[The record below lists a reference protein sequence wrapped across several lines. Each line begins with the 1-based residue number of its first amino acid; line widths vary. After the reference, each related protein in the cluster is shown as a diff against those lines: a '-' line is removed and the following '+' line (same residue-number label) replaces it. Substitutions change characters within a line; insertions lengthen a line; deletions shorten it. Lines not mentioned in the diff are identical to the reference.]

1 MMPRQRSPKEN
12 SYIKHWSILIFALAL
27 LGAQMSY
34 NLNHTRQL
42 IEKEA
47 KNRLTNH
54 SLVLIEAMDR
64 RLHLINTVLLHLR
77 DNVFNKLSSKTTTEE
92 LNRDMLHQVN
102 THDGVRTLLVF
113 DSHGKVVASSRPKLI
128 GRNFAHREYF
138 QSLKQ
143 NPKPDRLHMS
153 TPFTTVLDVYT
164 LNLVRPIYNTDGE
177 FAGLVSATIDANGMQ
192 ALMHSMHAS
201 KDTRLA
207 VIHGGGTLLMV
218 VPELANSETGANK
231 FNPQTTQQRHEQK
244 DSIFQRHIK
253 SGKAAT
259 VSIGMA
265 AATDTESIVSMRTL
279 QPADI
284 QIDAA
289 LVIAAARDVSNI
301 LAPWR
306 EQFKNRLALFL
317 LVMLISIFVLWI
329 YQKKS
334 KQAQQSLIN
343 LFAAIPDGIL
353 MLDKSGVVTYSNES
367 ARHMLGIKA
376 LQGERPILPQIQH
389 GLAEEIEIIDKH
401 GGKGWA
407 EMRSAPLS
415 WADESAVAISLRD
428 ITDRHLMEEQLVLA
442 GKVLESTQEGI
453 FVTRPDSVIISVNHA
468 FTFITGYT
476 ADEAIGNTTRMLQS
490 GQHDDAFYEVM
501 WSAINT
507 GGFWQGEIINRRKDG
522 SLYPE
527 WLSITSI
534 QNSSGELTHLVGV
547 FTDQTKHN
555 AAEEALRSS
564 EVKLRNI
571 TSAVSDAIIMIDDDG
586 LVEFWNPSAAQ
597 MFGYSADEARNR
609 GLHKMI
615 IPERYRDMHVRA
627 LESFRLTGEGGAVGN
642 TLEVPAL
649 HKDGHEFS
657 IEFSLSALKL
667 NNKWHAVGIL
677 RDITQRKQA
686 ELALKENEEKFRSI
700 CESSNDAIILM
711 SKTGFLDCNARTLQ
725 LFDFQSKDDLTNK
738 NLGHISPLLQPDG
751 RTSGTA
757 SDEYVASAF
766 ELGSRRYE
774 WVHSRRDGETFTA
787 DVLLSAYVFKGEQ
800 ALQATVRDIS
810 EQKRAEKELE
820 EKSYF
825 LGERV
830 KELYCLNNVTIRIQK
845 GGSINQVVQDL
856 VSFLPMG
863 WRFPEICCAS
873 ISWDGA
879 TFFSANFKETK
890 WGLESSIVVENST
903 IGYVKVFYT
912 KQMPQSDV
920 GPFLQE
926 EKQLIENISHHI
938 AQFIHRKQAE
948 SALMESE
955 LSLSEAQRIA
965 SIGNWELDIVNN
977 RLFWS
982 DEIFRI
988 FEIDKS
994 QFDASYE
1001 AFLEAIYPDDRAAVN
1016 EAYMDSLKTRQPYNI
1031 THRLCMPDGRLKY
1044 VHQQCETAF
1053 NDKGEPVR
1061 SVGII
1066 QDITE
1071 RKIAEDRLNKFSLAV
1086 EQSPESI
1093 VITNLNAEIEY
1104 VNSAFEQTSGYSRD
1118 EVLGQNPNILQS
1130 GDTPVNTYSSL
1141 WDSLTSEQVWKG
1153 EFYNKR
1159 KDGTRYTEFAT
1170 ISPIRQADKSVT
1182 HFLAIKED
1190 ITEKKLIGQ
1199 ELDRHREHLQELVEE
1214 KTAEL
1219 EVAKF
1224 SAESANRA
1232 KSEFLATMSHEI
1244 RTPMNAIIGMTYL
1257 LKKDILTRD
1266 QSDRLEKI
1274 DGAAAHLLTIINDIL
1289 DLSKIEAGKLVLEES
1304 DFSLSALLDQIKS
1317 MLVSTASAKSI
1328 QIFTN
1333 SKSVP
1338 DSLRGDQTRLR
1349 QALLNFAGNAVK
1361 FTEQGSVSLQV
1372 TLQETDIDKVVVK
1385 FEVKDTGIGIA
1396 ADQLPH
1402 LFQAFQQADSSTTR
1416 KFGGTGL
1423 GLAITQRLSALM
1435 GGETGVESTLGV
1447 GSTFWFTAQ
1456 LKKATGSV
1464 LSLPDDDYLS
1474 AKAQFRSQS
1483 IQADIL
1489 LVEDNNINQEIA
1501 VELLN
1506 RIGLKVDT
1514 AENGQQAVEM
1524 VVAKHYDLIL
1534 MDVQMPVMDGL
1545 AATQVIRNIK
1555 GRESL
1560 PILAMTANAFAED
1573 RDACL
1578 AAGMNGFVAKP
1589 VNPDDLY
1596 ATIFDYLAEKQ
1607 SDNRVIG
1614 TTLVAR
1620 DDKSVEILRE
1630 KLIDIDSPQLEGA
1643 IHLLNGDSERYVHLL
1658 HDLIARYNL
1667 NFADIQSSL
1676 DAGQFEDVG
1685 SMTHS
1690 LKGAAGSLGL
1700 VKLQRAATD
1709 LDIALR
1715 QQNETDNDLPQLLLA
1730 LEKALTTVRNA
1741 VSRLKLN
1748 QSSNDDGPKIK
1759 EDIIRVLSDVESLL
1773 VIDDTTMYGLHHP
1786 N

>member
-1 MMPRQRSPKEN
+1 MPRQRSPKEN
-12 SYIKHWSILIFALAL
+12 SYIKHWLILAVALAL

-34 NLNHTRQL
+34 DLYHARQL
-42 IEKEA
+42 IEQEA

-54 SLVLIEAMDR
+54 SLVLNEAMDR
-64 RLHLINTVLLHLR
+64 RLHLINAVLLNLR
-77 DNVFNKLSSKTTTEE
+77 DNVFNKLSSKATTEE
-92 LNRDMLHQVN
+92 LTRDMVHQVN
-102 THDGVRTLLVF
+102 TLDGVRTLLVF
-113 DSHGKVVASSRPKLI
+113 DAQGNVVASSRPKLI

-138 QSLKQ
+138 QSFKQ
-143 NPKPDRLHMS
+143 DPKPDRLHMS
-153 TPFTTVLDVYT
+153 TPFTTVLGVYT
-164 LNLVRPIYNTDGE
+164 LNLVRSVYDAAGE
-177 FAGLVSATIDANGMQ
+177 FAGLVSATIDANGMRK
-192 ALMHSMHAS
+192 LMLSMHAS

-218 VPELANSETGANK
+218 VPDLSNSETGANK
-231 FNPQTTQQRHEQK
+231 FNPLATQHRHEQK
-244 DSIFQRHIK
+244 DSIFQRHIQ

-259 VSIGMA
+259 VSIGIA
-265 AATDTESIVSMRTL
+265 AATGTESIVSMRTL

-306 EQFKNRLALFL
+306 EQFKSRLALFL

-334 KQAQQSLIN
+334 KQTQQSLIS

-353 MLDKSGVVTYSNES
+353 MLDKSGLVTYGNES
-367 ARHMLGIKA
+367 ARHMLGIET
-376 LQGERPILPQIQH
+376 LQGERPSLPQIQH
-389 GLAEEIEIIDKH
+389 GLAEQIEIIDKH

-428 ITDRHLMEEQLVLA
+428 ITERHLMEEQLVLA

-453 FVTRPDSVIISVNHA
+453 FVTRPDSVIVSVNHA

-501 WSAINT
+501 WKAINS

-527 WLSITSI
+527 WLSITRI
-534 QNSSGELTHLVGV
+534 QNSNDELTHLVGV

-564 EVKLRNI
+564 ELKLRKI

-586 LVEFWNPSAAQ
+586 LVEFWNPSAEQ
-597 MFGYSADEARNR
+597 MFGYAADEIRNS

-615 IPERYRDMHVRA
+615 IPERFRDMHVRA
-627 LESFRLTGEGGAVGN
+627 LENFRLTGEGGAVGK
-642 TLEVPAL
+642 TMEVPAL
-649 HKDGHEFS
+649 HKAGHEFP
-657 IEFSLSALKL
+657 IEFSLSSLKL
-667 NNKWHAVGIL
+667 NDKWHAVGIL

-686 ELALKENEEKFRSI
+686 EQALKENEEKFRSI
-700 CESSNDAIILM
+700 FEGSNDAIILM
-711 SKTGFLDCNARTLQ
+711 PKTEFLDCNARTLE
-725 LFDFQSKDDLTNK
+725 LFGFERKDDFINK
-738 NLGHISPLLQPDG
+738 HLEQISPLLQSDG
-751 RTSGTA
+751 RESGA
-757 SDEYVASAF
+757 VAEEYITTAF
-766 ELGSRRYE
+766 ELGSKRFE
-774 WVHSRRDGETFTA
+774 WVHIRSDGEVFSA
-787 DVLLSAYVFKGEQ
+787 DVLLAAFDFKGEK

-810 EQKRAEKELE
+810 ERKRAEKELE
-820 EKSYF
+820 EKTYF

-830 KELYCLNNVTIRIQK
+830 KESFCLNNVASRIQK
-845 GGSINQVVQDL
+845 GGNINQVIQDL
-856 VSFLPMG
+856 IGIIPMG
-863 WRFPEICCAS
+863 WQFPEVCCAS
-873 ISWDGA
+873 ISWDGS
-879 TFFSANFKETK
+879 TFLSANFKETE
-890 WGLESSIVVENST
+890 WCMQSSIVVEGSA
-903 IGYVKVFYT
+903 IGYLKVFYT
-912 KQMPQSDV
+912 DQMPESDI

-926 EKQLIENISHHI
+926 EKQLIENVTRHI
-938 AQFIHRKQAE
+938 AQFIHRKVAE
-948 SALMESE
+948 SALIKSE
-955 LSLSEAQRIA
+955 LSLNEAQRIA
-965 SIGNWELDIVNN
+965 RIGNWELDIINDKLV
-977 RLFWS
+977 WS

-1031 THRLCMPDGRLKY
+1031 THRLCMTDGRIKY
-1044 VHQQCETAF
+1044 VHEQCETTF
-1053 NDKGEPVR
+1053 NDIGEPVR
-1061 SVGII
+1061 SVGIV

-1071 RKIAEDRLNKFSLAV
+1071 RKAAEDRLNKFSLAV

-1118 EVLGQNPNILQS
+1118 EVLGQNPKLLQS
-1130 GDTPVNTYSSL
+1130 GDTPENTYSGL
-1141 WDSLTSEQVWKG
+1141 WDTLTSGQAWKG

-1170 ISPIRQADKSVT
+1170 ISPIRQADNTVT

-1190 ITEKKLIGQ
+1190 ITEKKHIGQ
-1199 ELDRHREHLQELVEE
+1199 ELDRHREHLQELVEA

-1219 EVAKF
+1219 EIAKLN
-1224 SAESANRA
+1224 AESANRA

-1257 LKKDILTRD
+1257 LKKDAVTRG
-1266 QSDRLEKI
+1266 QADRLDKI

-1317 MLVSTASAKSI
+1317 MLASTANAKSI
-1328 QIFTN
+1328 QIVAN

-1338 DSLRGDQTRLR
+1338 DNLRGDQTRLR

-1361 FTEQGSVSLQV
+1361 FTKQGSVSLQV
-1372 TLQETDIDKVVVK
+1372 TLQETKADKVVVK
-1385 FEVKDTGIGIA
+1385 FAVKDTGIGIA
-1396 ADQLPH
+1396 EDQLPN

-1423 GLAITQRLSALM
+1423 GLAITQRLSVLM
-1435 GGETGVESTLGV
+1435 GGETGVESTLGE

-1464 LSLPDDDYLS
+1464 LSRPAEAHLS
-1474 AKAQFRSQS
+1474 AEVKFSSQS

-1489 LVEDNNINQEIA
+1489 LVEDNTINQEIA
-1501 VELLN
+1501 LELLK
-1506 RIGLKVDT
+1506 RIGLKVDS
-1514 AENGQQAVEM
+1514 AENGLQAVEM
-1524 VVAKHYDLIL
+1524 VAAKDYDLIL

-1545 AATQVIRNIK
+1545 AATQAIRKIK
-1555 GRESL
+1555 GWQSK
-1560 PILAMTANAFAED
+1560 PILAMTANAFTED
-1573 RDACL
+1573 RDA
-1578 AAGMNGFVAKP
+1578 
-1589 VNPDDLY
+1589 
-1596 ATIFDYLAEKQ
+1596 
-1607 SDNRVIG
+1607 
-1614 TTLVAR
+1614 
-1620 DDKSVEILRE
+1620 
-1630 KLIDIDSPQLEGA
+1630 
-1643 IHLLNGDSERYVHLL
+1643 
-1658 HDLIARYNL
+1658 
-1667 NFADIQSSL
+1667 
-1676 DAGQFEDVG
+1676 
-1685 SMTHS
+1685 
-1690 LKGAAGSLGL
+1690 
-1700 VKLQRAATD
+1700 
-1709 LDIALR
+1709 
-1715 QQNETDNDLPQLLLA
+1715 
-1730 LEKALTTVRNA
+1730 
-1741 VSRLKLN
+1741 
-1748 QSSNDDGPKIK
+1748 
-1759 EDIIRVLSDVESLL
+1759 
-1773 VIDDTTMYGLHHP
+1773 
-1786 N
+1786 